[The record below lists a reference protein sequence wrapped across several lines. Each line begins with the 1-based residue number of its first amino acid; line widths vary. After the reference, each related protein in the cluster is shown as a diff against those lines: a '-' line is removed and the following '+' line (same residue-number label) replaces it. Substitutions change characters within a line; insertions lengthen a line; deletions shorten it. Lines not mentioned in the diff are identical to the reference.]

1 MNHGKR
7 NGKRPIVHL
16 LVEDV
21 LVVNNDTE
29 GEEDPD
35 GDIGVGEKDLL
46 QNGVA
51 ERSTL
56 AHCGGLRGEGR
67 WRRG

>member
-1 MNHGKR
+1 MDHGKGD
-7 NGKRPIVHL
+7 GKRPIIHL

-46 QNGVA
+46 QDTIA

-56 AHCGGLRGEGR
+56 AHCG
-67 WRRG
+67 